1 MMIKDKNV
9 YADLG
14 GEQTI
19 AAIVN
24 EFYNSLINDDK
35 LSHYFREANIHHI
48 RLNHITLLVSFLFGG
63 PNRYH
68 GKNMRKIHR
77 GLQITSEEYEL
88 AVKHF
93 KNAMKKYNTPIPQM
107 AKVEALLRGVKP
119 HIIMK

>member
-1 MMIKDKNV
+1 MENKNV
-9 YADLG
+9 FTDLG

-19 AAIVN
+19 AAIVH
-24 EFYNSLINDDK
+24 EFYHLLVNDKK
-35 LSHYFREANIHHI
+35 LAHYFQDANIHQI
-48 RLNHITLLVSFLFGG
+48 RVSHITMLVSFLFGG

-68 GKNMRKIHR
+68 GKNMRKIHQ
-77 GLQITSEEYEL
+77 GLYITSEEYEL

-93 KNAMKKYNTPIPQM
+93 KNAMRKYNTPIPQM